1 MRSALRS
8 VLAPALLLAAALPVA
23 CQPAHQ
29 ARATFREEEIHR
41 AVRRAMERARIP
53 GLTVALATE
62 SGRIWSHGYGL
73 ADVEN
78 AVPATPQTV
87 YRLGSI
93 SKPITA
99 VAALQLAERGRLDLD
114 APVQTYVP
122 EFPQKPWPITSRQ
135 LLGHLGGI
143 RHYKNLEEIN
153 STRHYEDLL
162 APLAIFQDDPLVAE
176 PGTKFSYTTYGYVL
190 LGAVVEKASGRR
202 FLDYLRE
209 NIFQP
214 AGMERIQADSVHAI
228 IPHRARGYRISKEGR
243 LENCDLADTSN
254 KIPGGGLSSTASDL
268 VRFAL
273 AVRDGKL
280 LQPATVEVMFTRQR
294 LKDGGRTNYGLGWN
308 LLEVKG
314 VEHVLHGGGQQGVA
328 TMLLMERRRPLV
340 VAVMSNLEG
349 APVGELAMEIL
360 DTLRR

>member
-1 MRSALRS
+1 MRLALRS
-8 VLAPALLLAAALPVA
+8 VLLPVLLLAAALPVA
-23 CQPAHQ
+23 CQQ
-29 ARATFREEEIHR
+29 AREGRPSFPEEELHR
-41 AVRRAMERARIP
+41 RVRRAMERARIP
-53 GLTVALATE
+53 GLTVALAAD
-62 SGRIWSHGYGL
+62 SGRVWSYGYGV

-99 VAALQLAERGRLDLD
+99 VAVLQLAERGRLDLD

-143 RHYKNLEEIN
+143 RHYKSLEEIN

-190 LGAVVEKASGRR
+190 LGAVVEKASGMP
-202 FLDYLRE
+202 FLDFLRE
-209 NIFQP
+209 NIFEP

-228 IPHRARGYRISKEGR
+228 IPHRARGYRISKAGQ

-254 KIPGGGLSSTASDL
+254 KIPGGGLSSTAGDL

-280 LQPATVEVMFTRQR
+280 LKPATVEAMFTRQR
-294 LKDGGRTNYGLGWN
+294 LKDGSRTNYGLGWN
-308 LLEVKG
+308 LLQAKG
-314 VEHVLHGGGQQGVA
+314 VEYVLHGGGQQGVA
-328 TMLLMERRRPLV
+328 TVLAMERHRPRV

-360 DTLRR
+360 DLIRR

>member
-1 MRSALRS
+1 MKPAFRSG
-8 VLAPALLLAAALPVA
+8 LAAVMLLLAAAPLVA
-23 CQPAHQ
+23 CGQ
-29 ARATFREEEIHR
+29 APNRPSVREEEIDR
-41 AVRRAMERARIP
+41 RVLRAMERARIP
-53 GLTVALATE
+53 GLTVAVATE
-62 SGRIWSHGYGL
+62 AGQVWSRGYGL

-78 AVPATPQTV
+78 SVPATPETV

-99 VAALQLAERGRLDLD
+99 VAVLQLAERGRLDLD

-122 EFPQKPWPITSRQ
+122 DFPQKPWPITPRQ

-143 RHYKNLEEIN
+143 RHYKSLEEIN

-162 APLAIFQDDPLVAE
+162 SPLAIFQDDPLVAE

-190 LGAVVEKASGRR
+190 LGAVVEKASGMR

-228 IPHRARGYRISKEGR
+228 IPHRARGYRISKAGR

-254 KIPGGGLSSTASDL
+254 KIPGGGLSSTAADL

-273 AVRDGKL
+273 AVRDGRL
-280 LQPATVEVMFTRQR
+280 LRPATIEAMFTRQR
-294 LKDGGRTNYGLGWN
+294 LKDGSRINYGLGWN

-314 VEHVLHGGGQQGVA
+314 IEHVLHGGGQQGVA
-328 TMLLMERRRPLV
+328 TMLLMERRHTRV

-360 DTLRR
+360 DLLRQ